1 MVTRSPVFILAAIG
15 TVAMFWLAGF
25 AVAGEDEA
33 RAKWDEVDQ
42 KYYGPDQAADL
53 NSPDFGKSAS
63 LEEILPYAESRNPG
77 LLASFDRWKAALEQ
91 VPQSSSLPDPKFSYA
106 YFIEPVETRVGPQRQ
121 KFGLSQTIPMFG
133 KLGLRGDI
141 GVQAANAAG
150 ARYEALRLDLRF
162 RITEIWNDYYFLNRA
177 IDITAEN
184 VRLLTNF
191 ENVALAQYAAG
202 RAPHSAII
210 RAQVE
215 LGRLEDRL
223 LTLEDQRE
231 PLSAALNAELNRPDF
246 TPIARPDSIE
256 FKPVD
261 LSQEELRTTLLQKN
275 PQLAALSFMK
285 ERDAKAARLAGKSS
299 LPDLTLGLDYIDT
312 GDARMPDVPDS
323 GQDAVIAKATFNIPL
338 WWGRT
343 NAEKSQAAARYS
355 ATENDYSHLKNQ
367 LLANLERVHFE
378 LRDAERR
385 MELYAYTLL
394 PKARQSLEVTND
406 AFVTGE
412 ADFLDLI
419 DAQRTLLE
427 FQLAYERAMTDRA
440 TKRAKLEQIVGTDL
454 NTVEKA
460 ED

>member
-1 MVTRSPVFILAAIG
+1 MVTRKPVFIRAAIS
-15 TVAMFWLAGF
+15 TLVMFCLAGS
-25 AVAGEDEA
+25 AIAGEDEA
-33 RAKWDEVDQ
+33 RALWDEVNQ
-42 KYYGPDQAADL
+42 KYYDTNQAAEL
-53 NSPDFGKSAS
+53 NPPDFGESAS
-63 LEEILPYAESRNPG
+63 LDEILPYAESRNPG
-77 LLASFDRWKAALEQ
+77 LRASFDRWKAALEQ
-91 VPQSSSLPDPKFSYA
+91 VSQSNSLPDPKFSYA

-133 KLGLRGDI
+133 KLGLREDV
-141 GVQAANAAG
+141 GVQAANAAS
-150 ARYEALRLDLRF
+150 AQYEAIRLDLRF
-162 RITEIWNDYYFLNRA
+162 NITQLWNDYYYLRRA
-177 IDITAEN
+177 ISITTEN

-223 LTLEDQRE
+223 LTLQDQRE
-231 PLSAALNAELNRPDF
+231 PLSAALNAELNRPDY
-246 TPIARPDSIE
+246 TPIAWPDSIE
-256 FKPVD
+256 NKPVD
-261 LSQEELRTTLLQKN
+261 LTQEELRTALLLGN

-285 ERDAKAARLAGKSS
+285 DRDAKAARLAGKSS

-312 GDARMPDVPDS
+312 DNARFPGVPDS
-323 GQDAVIAKATFNIPL
+323 GKDAVIAKATINIPL
-338 WWGRT
+338 WSGRT
-343 NAEKSQAAARYS
+343 SAEKSQAAARFS
-355 ATENDYSHLKNQ
+355 ASENDYSHLKNR
-367 LLANLERVHFE
+367 LLANLERAHFE

-406 AFVTGE
+406 AFTTGE

-427 FQLAYERAMTDRA
+427 FQLAYERAMADRA